1 MGKSNPWQEPMSDE
15 RFELMRRILDA
26 PSPIGLEASMT
37 RGVLEPYMK
46 TFMKDDWAIHSFK
59 GNAGIVL
66 DTKPNDPDAFSV
78 MVIGHADKIRMQVR
92 SIGDDGKIWVNSDSM
107 LPTTLIGH
115 KVKLFSEDPDNLGS
129 WRIIKGGTIEA
140 IGAIH
145 FADAKLR
152 SGDDGIKTKMMYLE
166 LHLHGENRKAQ
177 VEALGIRAGDPIIYD
192 RPIEKGFAPDT
203 FSGAYLDNGLGCFV
217 TAEIGRLVA
226 ETSGLK
232 NIRYLGAMASHEE
245 IGRFGSRVLAEHF
258 RPDVTIAVDVA
269 HDFAAAPGIGDRRYE
284 PVTMGKGYTLTH
296 GAVTSAALNSM
307 ITEVSGKHDIP
318 VQHELAGRDTGTDAM
333 AAVLASIDSA
343 CTSIGF
349 PIRNMHTISES
360 GHTGDV
366 EASIHAIYET
376 MVHMDGLNGGAGING
391 DDLRNSHP
399 RLDAA
404 DPLTHR
410 PAPEKEA

>member
-92 SIGDDGKIWVNSDSM
+92 SISDDGKIWVNSDSM

-192 RPIEKGFAPDT
+192 RPIERGFAPDT

-399 RLDAA
+399 RLDEA
-404 DPLTHR
+404 DALTHR
-410 PAPEKEA
+410 PAPEKDD